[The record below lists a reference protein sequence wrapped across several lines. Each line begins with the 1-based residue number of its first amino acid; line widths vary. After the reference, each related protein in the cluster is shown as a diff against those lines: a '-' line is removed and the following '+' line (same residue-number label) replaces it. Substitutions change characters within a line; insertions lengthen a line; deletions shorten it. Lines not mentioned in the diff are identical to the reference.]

1 MTSHTYYIPIQNGFT
16 DTSLVNVRKVAIG
29 YMMAHR
35 RSEEMSV
42 YTSSS
47 MGIEVGTIIRSPSA
61 RSLFV
66 WRYPSRGRMI
76 EAPVL
81 ADGNVCRRPS
91 S

>member
-1 MTSHTYYIPIQNGFT
+1 MTSHTYYIPIRNGFT
-16 DTSLVNVRKVAIG
+16 DTSLVNVRKVAIE
-29 YMMAHR
+29 YMMSHR
-35 RSEEMSV
+35 GSDSMTV

-66 WRYPSRGRMI
+66 WRYPSRGHMA

-81 ADGNVCRRPS
+81 ADGNVCRRTS